1 MWWRLLLIGGLCGW
15 PASVAW
21 SQVTGGAPAGAYS
34 QAPAVAADPN
44 AAAVAGNASAPASS
58 PAAAVA
64 SSAGGAAGG
73 GTGFSNASKMV
84 ELPNDAGQIW
94 KEYDL
99 APYTSRVTD
108 TVKPE
113 QAVVDWILRETGT
126 EVWFSQ
132 PLGIL
137 SATPNKLRVYHTP
150 EMHEVV
156 RDIYY
161 RFVNSQAETQVLS
174 LRMVTVDSPNWRALA
189 YSMMTPVTV
198 QSPGVEAWL
207 LTKESAAL
215 LTANLSKRTDYREHN
230 SPNVLIHNGQTH
242 TLTRKRPKNYVRS
255 ANGQGLVALSPQLE
269 LGQIEEGYTLQVSP
283 LMSLDGKTIDAVIK
297 CEIDQVEKLVPIT
310 IDIPSTLGQMQRVQI
325 QIPQLVSWRLHER
338 FRWPAD
344 EVLLLSCGVVA
355 SPGAE
360 ASNPLGIPNLL
371 KNNPL
376 TNTTPGRADALLFIE
391 SKGKAS
397 QALLDAQR
405 QPIDSAPNYRGRY

>member
-21 SQVTGGAPAGAYS
+21 SQVTGGATAGAYS

-64 SSAGGAAGG
+64 SSAGG

-283 LMSLDGKTIDAVIK
+283 LMS
-297 CEIDQVEKLVPIT
+297 
-310 IDIPSTLGQMQRVQI
+310 
-325 QIPQLVSWRLHER
+325 
-338 FRWPAD
+338 
-344 EVLLLSCGVVA
+344 
-355 SPGAE
+355 
-360 ASNPLGIPNLL
+360 
-371 KNNPL
+371 
-376 TNTTPGRADALLFIE
+376 
-391 SKGKAS
+391 
-397 QALLDAQR
+397 
-405 QPIDSAPNYRGRY
+405 